1 MSSHLRPQERAFP
14 AYFTCAMRV
23 SHESWLQPRSLVWPW
38 HGAVHA
44 LPTRELV
51 LLRKICQALAPSP
64 FPEGAMPSF

>member
-1 MSSHLRPQERAFP
+1 MWVTEARLTDVCAFTLKTPVKGFP

-23 SHESWLQPRSLVWPW
+23 SHESWPQPRSLVWPW

-51 LLRKICQALAPSP
+51 PVT
-64 FPEGAMPSF
+64 

>member
-1 MSSHLRPQERAFP
+1 MGVCVFTLKTPVEGFL

-38 HGAVHA
+38 HRAVHA

-51 LLRKICQALAPSP
+51 PVT
-64 FPEGAMPSF
+64 